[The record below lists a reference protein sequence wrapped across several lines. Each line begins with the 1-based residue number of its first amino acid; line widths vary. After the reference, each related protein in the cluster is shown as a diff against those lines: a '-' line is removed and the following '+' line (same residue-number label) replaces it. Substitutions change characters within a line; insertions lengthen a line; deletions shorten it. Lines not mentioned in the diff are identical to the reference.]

1 MKNILTTVFTLL
13 IIILIVLAMVR
24 GISVGKVQILS
35 ISQIIQKNNE
45 LTKMIDD
52 ANNLNNVTYKNTLNS
67 LQTETKQLSTAKS
80 SYLSIAS
87 VSTEEEI
94 KEANQESSY
103 AKEFLWSKIGN
114 HATSEGVNL
123 KIVATSTGVSNKNNL
138 AFTVTGSYIGIRD
151 FVYSLE
157 NDSDLNFKIENF
169 KIQSGNTEESLVSEF
184 LVKDIGIKQ
193 EATTENPT
201 TTKKSTT
208 QTNTNDTN
216 ENQNTVKK
224 DNASQRI
231 DEAVGY

>member
-1 MKNILTTVFTLL
+1 MKNLLMTVFALL
-13 IIILIVLAMVR
+13 TIILIVLLMVR
-24 GISVGKVQILS
+24 GISVGNIDILS
-35 ISQIIQKNNE
+35 ISQIIQRNDD

-52 ANNLNNVTYKNTLNS
+52 ANNLNNVTYKNTLSS
-67 LQTETKQLSTAKS
+67 LQTATKQLATVKS
-80 SYLSIAS
+80 GYLSIAS

-138 AFTVTGSYIGIRD
+138 SFTVTGSYIGIRD
-151 FVYSLE
+151 FIYALE

-169 KIQSGNTEESLVSEF
+169 KLELGTTDENLTSTF
-184 LVKDIGIKQ
+184 LVTDVGIKQ
-193 EATTENPT
+193 EDTTASPSMSDST
-201 TTKKSTT
+201 TTNT
-208 QTNTNDTN
+208 QTNTQTSTTNKDT
-216 ENQNTVKK
+216 
-224 DNASQRI
+224 ASDRI

>member
-169 KIQSGNTEESLVSEF
+169 KIQSGSTEESLVSEF

-193 EATTENPT
+193 ETTTENPT